1 MFADLYHS
9 LNSDG
14 NGTDLGGKRFCNK
27 QFRFFSYVPILVL
40 VCTGAALL
48 GCSAMI
54 TPCRQQAELR
64 FNHQDLNIEESRGLA
79 IRISALNF
87 SQDGQSI
94 WVGYD
99 DNQLTTPDDLA
110 QVEIPDL
117 KVSHHIILERLAADF
132 TQLSRNNYRVIGLVP
147 HECPDIPCHKN
158 DSCWAEAVWDTTSGK
173 NVSVGPRVGTN
184 VHDVALSEDGRWV
197 VLSEGSAS
205 IFDPTKDFHGTG
217 IVLEQERGLREIVTG
232 RLNSNGTILVLGIR
246 DTDLSTNQTSGA
258 VAFRAW
264 IEETSELTFFQ
275 LGPMRIYRG
284 ETHLQNPPLQLSIA
298 PNDRWV
304 AVQTTAELKLLEIEN
319 PFFQRNLV
327 NLSQNGKGVLVF
339 DPSSSRLAF
348 GNLQGITV
356 FSVPDAGI
364 PFQNRDIGVSA
375 IAYSPDGC
383 LLAWGDVEGTVHIIN
398 APKP

>member
-1 MFADLYHS
+1 M
-9 LNSDG
+9 
-14 NGTDLGGKRFCNK
+14 
-27 QFRFFSYVPILVL
+27 
-40 VCTGAALL
+40 
-48 GCSAMI
+48 
-54 TPCRQQAELR
+54 
-64 FNHQDLNIEESRGLA
+64 
-79 IRISALNF
+79 
-87 SQDGQSI
+87 
-94 WVGYD
+94 
-99 DNQLTTPDDLA
+99 
-110 QVEIPDL
+110 
-117 KVSHHIILERLAADF
+117 
-132 TQLSRNNYRVIGLVP
+132 
-147 HECPDIPCHKN
+147 
-158 DSCWAEAVWDTTSGK
+158 
-173 NVSVGPRVGTN
+173 
-184 VHDVALSEDGRWV
+184 
-197 VLSEGSAS
+197 
-205 IFDPTKDFHGTG
+205 
-217 IVLEQERGLREIVTG
+217 
-232 RLNSNGTILVLGIR
+232 LGIR